1 MERMALAT
9 VEAARE
15 LFQAF
20 YAVVCTS
27 GTLEPIP
34 AFVQMAGLPEKTV
47 CHTVPPPYSS
57 ENLAAFVCRGV
68 TTSLEK
74 RSMWMF
80 RKIVRRIGEVVRYTP
95 TNVGVFASSYEVLE
109 GLLEAGL
116 GEELEKPIFVERRG
130 VSFAECEKMLAE
142 FRSCAERG
150 GGVLV
155 GVQGGKLSEGTDFP
169 GKEMESVVVVGVPYA
184 QPTKRVKLRV
194 EYYDQLYPGKGV
206 EYGYIIPAMR
216 KAAQSAGRALRGAED
231 RAVIVFMDYRFS
243 TPYCRRLLPSWVRK
257 NLVVVEDE
265 DGALAERVIRFF
277 RENPR

>member
-1 MERMALAT
+1 MD
-9 VEAARE
+9 
-15 LFQAF
+15 
-20 YAVVCTS
+20 
-27 GTLEPIP
+27 
-34 AFVQMAGLPEKTV
+34 GLPEKTV
-47 CHTVPPPYSS
+47 CHAVPPPYSS

-116 GEELEKPIFVERRG
+116 GEELEKPIFVEKKG

-169 GKEMESVVVVGVPYA
+169 GKEMESVVIVGVPYA

-194 EYYDQLYPGKGV
+194 EYYDRLYPGKGV

-231 RAVIVFMDYRFS
+231 RAVMVFMDYRFS
-243 TPYCRRLLPSWVRK
+243 TPYCRRLLPSWIRE

-265 DGALAERVIRFF
+265 DGALAEKVIHFF
-277 RENPR
+277 REKPR